1 MVICENSYIVFKYKI
16 SIPYM
21 FFVNKYT
28 LSVLFLVT
36 FQFGFSQNKMVE
48 SLKAQ
53 LKLAKHDT
61 VRCEILDQLI
71 EVAAEG
77 EWQKFNDDLKQLTS
91 KNLSLNPNGR
101 LFTIYSKYYATALHN
116 QGVIYS
122 EQSDDDKAVEFF
134 NKSIEISIASGNKN
148 EVAISLQAIA
158 QIDIRKG
165 NNAKA
170 LNQLYDC
177 LKIFEE
183 VGDEIGIADVHLSIG
198 NISYLQ
204 RDYTIALEHHQ
215 KSLELY
221 TKNKYDVALSTVNFK
236 IGADYNALKDYNKA
250 LQYLERSISL
260 IENSDY
266 EPNSVAYL
274 NIAQIYVYQN
284 KLDKALEYANK
295 GLDISKKTQNKVEI
309 NHSHIILSK
318 VFRLQNKFDL
328 SVFHA
333 KEALK
338 IGQEIEHPAEINMAA
353 KQLYEIYS
361 ETNQTDKANKYHQL
375 FIETK
380 TILDNQESK
389 NALLEQK
396 LKYEYEK
403 KELITKADNEK
414 KLVELTSA
422 NEKNNLRKNIWLI
435 VFGSVLLV
443 LSVIAFFLFKSFKQK
458 SIINNQ
464 KNNLLKQK
472 LLVSQMNPHFIFNSL
487 NAIQNYIFK
496 QDSLKA
502 GNYLTQFSEL
512 IRMILDYSRK
522 DYISVESE
530 VKLLTNYLELQKLRF
545 ENKFDFDI
553 KIDDKVDRENTQIP
567 PMLAQPFIENAI
579 EHGIFYKK
587 EKGRVDVRLYFDKG
601 LLIYEIEDDGVG
613 MEEAMKLKNKLKSSY
628 ESLATVITKERM
640 SNLSEQQKNNFEIQI
655 IDKKKLSLT
664 ESGVKVKFVVPYKE
678 I

>member
-1 MVICENSYIVFKYKI
+1 MNSIKPIFYVI
-16 SIPYM
+16 
-21 FFVNKYT
+21 
-28 LSVLFLVT
+28 LFLMFV
-36 FQFGFSQNKMVE
+36 FNGFSQNKMVE
-48 SLKAQ
+48 TLKSE

-61 VRCEILDQLI
+61 VRCDVLDQLV

-77 EWQKFNDDLKQLTS
+77 EWQKYNEQLSQLAS
-91 KNLSLNPNGR
+91 KNLAQKPTGR
-101 LFTIYSKYYATALHN
+101 LFVLYSKYYATALHN

-122 EQSDDDKAVEFF
+122 EQSDDEKAIQLF
-134 NKSIEISIASGNKN
+134 NKSIEISKNSGNKN

-165 NNAKA
+165 NNTKA
-170 LNQLYDC
+170 LNQLYEC

-183 VGDEIGIADVHLSIG
+183 VEDEIGIADVHLSIG
-198 NISYLQ
+198 NICYYQ
-204 RDYTIALEHHQ
+204 RDYNKALEHHI
-215 KSLELY
+215 KSLDLY
-221 TKNKYDVALSTVNFK
+221 VKNKYEVAFSTINFK
-236 IGADYNALKDYNKA
+236 IGVDYNALKDYTKA
-250 LQYLERSISL
+250 LQYLQKSIDL
-260 IENSDY
+260 VENSDY

-274 NIAQIYVYQN
+274 NIAQIYIYQN
-284 KLDKALEYANK
+284 KYEKALDYANK
-295 GLDISKKTQNKVEI
+295 GLTIAKSMGNKVEM

-318 VFRLQNKFDL
+318 IFRLQKKNDL
-328 SVFHA
+328 SISNSL
-333 KEALK
+333 EALK

-353 KQLYEIYS
+353 KQLYELYT
-361 ETNQTDKANKYHQL
+361 ETKQTEKANQYHQL
-375 FIETK
+375 YIETK
-380 TILDNQESK
+380 SVLDNQESK

-403 KELITKADNEK
+403 KELLTKAENEK
-414 KLVELTSA
+414 KLMEITSA
-422 NEKNNLRKNIWLI
+422 NERNNLRKNIWLI
-435 VFGSVLLV
+435 VFGSILVLLII
-443 LSVIAFFLFKSFKQK
+443 SAFFLYKNFKQK
-458 SIINNQ
+458 SIITNQ

-502 GNYLTQFSEL
+502 GNYLSQFSEL

-522 DYISVESE
+522 DYISVDAE
-530 VKLLTNYLELQKLRF
+530 VKLLNNYLELQKLRF
-545 ENKFDFDI
+545 ENKFDFAIVVDD
-553 KIDDKVDRENTQIP
+553 KIDTESIHIP

-587 EKGRVDVRLYFDKG
+587 DKGRVDVRLYYENN

-628 ESLATVITKERM
+628 ESLATIITKERM
-640 SNLSEQQKNNFEIQI
+640 TTLSEHANSDIEI
-655 IDKKKLSLT
+655 IDKKQIASNN
-664 ESGVKVKFVVPYKE
+664 SGVKVKFVVPFKE

>member
-1 MVICENSYIVFKYKI
+1 MDYEIVKIRILYFIIIKMFFFNTKIYCIVFI
-16 SIPYM
+16 
-21 FFVNKYT
+21 
-28 LSVLFLVT
+28 LLFCVS
-36 FQFGFSQNKMVE
+36 GFTQNKMVE
-48 SLKAQ
+48 GLKIELKA
-53 LKLAKHDT
+53 AKHDT
-61 VRCEILDQLI
+61 TRCELLDQLI

-77 EWQKFNDDLKQLTS
+77 EWQKYNEELKKLS
-91 KNLSLNPNGR
+91 AKNLASKPEGR
-101 LFTIYSKYYATALHN
+101 LFKLYSKYYATALHN
-116 QGVIYS
+116 QGIIYS
-122 EQSDDDKAVEFF
+122 EQSDDEKAVEFF
-134 NKSIEISIASGNKN
+134 NKSIEVSKASGNKN

-165 NNAKA
+165 NNTKA
-170 LNQLYDC
+170 LNQLYEC

-198 NISYLQ
+198 DISYLQ
-204 RDYTIALEHHQ
+204 RDYHKALEHHQ

-221 TKNKYDVALSTVNFK
+221 TKNKYLVALSTINFK
-236 IGADYNALKDYNKA
+236 VGADYNALKDYTKA
-250 LQYLERSISL
+250 LQYLQKSIDL
-260 IENSDY
+260 IESSDY
-266 EPNSVAYL
+266 GPNSVAYL
-274 NIAQIYVYQN
+274 NIAQIYIYQN
-284 KLDKALEYANK
+284 KLDKALEYATK
-295 GLDISKKTQNKVEI
+295 GLDIAKTMQNKVEI
-309 NHSHIILSK
+309 NHSHIVLSK
-318 VFRLQNKFDL
+318 IFRQQKKYDL
-328 SVFHA
+328 SVSNA

-353 KQLYEIYS
+353 KQLYEIYT
-361 ETNQTDKANKYHQL
+361 ETKETDKANTYHQL
-375 FIETK
+375 YIETK

-403 KELITKADNEK
+403 KELLTKAENEK
-414 KLVELTSA
+414 KLVEITSA

-435 VFGSVLLV
+435 VFASILIV
-443 LSVIAFFLFKSFKQK
+443 LSISSFFIYKNFKQK

-522 DYISVESE
+522 DYISVDAE
-530 VKLLTNYLELQKLRF
+530 VKLLNNYLELQKLRF

-553 KIDDKVDRENTQIP
+553 IIDDKIDRDSIHIP

-587 EKGRVDVRLYFDKG
+587 DKGRVDVRLFFDDTI
-601 LLIYEIEDDGVG
+601 LIYEIEDDGVG

-628 ESLATVITKERM
+628 ESLATIITKERM
-640 SNLSEQQKNNFEIQI
+640 STLNEPSKNEIEI
-655 IDKKKLSLT
+655 IDKKKINPDF
-664 ESGVKVKFVVPYKE
+664 SGVKVRFVVPFKE
-678 I
+678 M

>member
-1 MVICENSYIVFKYKI
+1 MLKMNYILKIIFYTFITLIVCQHSY
-16 SIPYM
+16 
-21 FFVNKYT
+21 
-28 LSVLFLVT
+28 
-36 FQFGFSQNKMVE
+36 SQNKIIE
-48 SLKAQ
+48 NLRAALKT
-53 LKLAKHDT
+53 AKHDT
-61 VRCEILDQLI
+61 ARCDVLDQLV

-77 EWQKFNDDLKQLTS
+77 EWQKYNEQLS
-91 KNLSLNPNGR
+91 QLAFKNLSLKPEGR
-101 LFTIYSKYYATALHN
+101 LFSLYSKYYATALHN

-122 EQSDDDKAVEFF
+122 EQSNDEKAIEYF
-134 NKSIEISIASGNKN
+134 NKSIEISKTSGNKN

-165 NNAKA
+165 NNTKA
-170 LNQLYDC
+170 LNQLYQC

-183 VGDEIGIADVHLSIG
+183 VIDEIGIADVHLNIG
-198 NISYLQ
+198 NIYYLQ
-204 RDYTIALEHHQ
+204 RDYHKALEHHL
-215 KSLELY
+215 KSNELY
-221 TKNKYDVALSTVNFK
+221 VKNKYEVAYSTVNFK
-236 IGADYNALKDYNKA
+236 IGADYNSLNDFAKA
-250 LQYLERSISL
+250 LQYLQKSIDL

-266 EPNSVAYL
+266 GPNSVAYL
-274 NIAQIYVYQN
+274 NIAQIYLYQN
-284 KLDKALEYANK
+284 KLDKALNYATK
-295 GLDISKKTQNKVEI
+295 GLSISESINNKVEI
-309 NHSHIILSK
+309 NHSHVVLSK
-318 VFRLQNKFDL
+318 IFRLQKKYDL
-328 SVFHA
+328 SISNA
-333 KEALK
+333 QKALK

-353 KQLYEIYS
+353 EALYQVYK
-361 ETNQTDKANKYHQL
+361 ETNQLDNANKYNQL

-380 TILDNQESK
+380 SILDNQESK

-403 KELITKADNEK
+403 KELLVKAENEK
-414 KLVELTSA
+414 KLVEMTSA

-435 VFGSVLLV
+435 VFGSILIVLCI
-443 LSVIAFFLFKSFKQK
+443 SAFFLYKNFKQK

-522 DYISVESE
+522 DYISIDSE
-530 VKLLTNYLELQKLRF
+530 VRLLSNYLELQKLRF
-545 ENKFDFDI
+545 ESKFDYAIIVDE
-553 KIDDKVDRENTQIP
+553 KIDKENTHIP

-587 EKGRVDVRLYFDKG
+587 DKGRVDVRLFFENK

-613 MEEAMKLKNKLKSSY
+613 MEEAMNLKNKLKSSY
-628 ESLATVITKERM
+628 ESLATIITKERM
-640 SNLSEQQKNNFEIQI
+640 STLSDQSNSNIEI
-655 IDKKKLSLT
+655 IDKKNKNPDF
-664 ESGVKVKFVVPYKE
+664 SGVKVRFVVPFKE
-678 I
+678 L

>member
-1 MVICENSYIVFKYKI
+1 MRYLKI
-16 SIPYM
+16 YS
-21 FFVNKYT
+21 FFIGFI
-28 LSVLFLVT
+28 LSVYVAN
-36 FQFGFSQNKMVE
+36 SQNKVIETLKE
-48 SLKAQ
+48 SLKS
-53 LKLAKHDT
+53 AKQDS
-61 VRCEILDQLI
+61 VRCDVLDKLI

-77 EWQKFNDDLKQLTS
+77 EWQKYNEQLKQLAL
-91 KNLSLNPNGR
+91 KNLGSKPTGR
-101 LFTIYSKYYATALHN
+101 LFTLYSKYYATALHN
-116 QGVIYS
+116 EGVIFS
-122 EQSDDDKAVEFF
+122 EQSNDEKAIEFF
-134 NKSIEISIASGNKN
+134 NKSIEVSKASGNKN

-165 NNAKA
+165 NNTKA
-170 LNQLYDC
+170 LNQLYQC

-198 NISYLQ
+198 DICFYQ
-204 RDYTIALEHHQ
+204 KDYQKAIEHHE
-215 KSLELY
+215 KSNQLY
-221 TKNKYDVALSTVNFK
+221 IKNKYEVAFSTINFK
-236 IGADYNALKDYNKA
+236 IGVDYYEIKEFTKSLKY
-250 LQYLERSISL
+250 LQKSIDL

-266 EPNSVAYL
+266 GPNSVAYL
-274 NIAQIYVYQN
+274 NISQIYIYQ
-284 KLDKALEYANK
+284 KQYDKALDYANK
-295 GLDISKKTQNKVEI
+295 GLSIAENMQNKVEI
-309 NHSHIILSK
+309 NHSHIVLSK
-318 VFRLQNKFDL
+318 IFRLQKKIPI
-328 SVFHA
+328 SISHA
-333 KEALK
+333 LEALK

-353 KQLYEIYS
+353 NQLYELYT
-361 ETNQTDKANKYHQL
+361 ETKETDKANKYHQL

-380 TILDNQESK
+380 SVLDNQESK

-403 KELITKADNEK
+403 KELLTKAENEK
-414 KLVELTSA
+414 ILVELTSA

-435 VFGSVLLV
+435 VFGSILIVLCI
-443 LSVIAFFLFKSFKQK
+443 SAFFLYKNFKQK

-545 ENKFDFDI
+545 ESKFDFDI
-553 KIDDKVDRENTQIP
+553 VVDEKIDRESIHIP

-587 EKGRVDVRLYFDKG
+587 DKGRVDVRLYFENNM
-601 LLIYEIEDDGVG
+601 LIYEIEDDGVG

-628 ESLATVITKERM
+628 ESLATIITKERM
-640 SNLSEQQKNNFEIQI
+640 TTLNEQSKNNVEIEI
-655 IDKKKLSLT
+655 IDKKNTSPNH
-664 ESGVKVKFVVPYKE
+664 SGVKVKFIVPYKE
-678 I
+678 L

>member
-1 MVICENSYIVFKYKI
+1 MRYLKI
-16 SIPYM
+16 YS
-21 FFVNKYT
+21 FFIGFL
-28 LSVLFLVT
+28 LSVYVAN
-36 FQFGFSQNKMVE
+36 SQNKVIETLKE
-48 SLKAQ
+48 SLKS
-53 LKLAKHDT
+53 AKQDS
-61 VRCEILDQLI
+61 VRCDVLDQLI

-77 EWQKFNDDLKQLTS
+77 EWQKYNEQLKQLAL
-91 KNLSLNPNGR
+91 KNLGSKPTGR
-101 LFTIYSKYYATALHN
+101 LFTLYSKYYATALHN
-116 QGVIYS
+116 EGVIFS
-122 EQSDDDKAVEFF
+122 EQSNDEKAIEFF
-134 NKSIEISIASGNKN
+134 NKSIEVSKASGNKN

-165 NNAKA
+165 NNTKA
-170 LNQLYDC
+170 LNQLYQC

-198 NISYLQ
+198 DICFYQ
-204 RDYTIALEHHQ
+204 KDYQKAIEHHE
-215 KSLELY
+215 KSNQLY
-221 TKNKYDVALSTVNFK
+221 IKNKYEVAFSTINFK
-236 IGADYNALKDYNKA
+236 IGVDYYEIKEFTKSLKY
-250 LQYLERSISL
+250 LQKSIDL

-266 EPNSVAYL
+266 GPNSVAYL
-274 NIAQIYVYQN
+274 NISQIYIYQ
-284 KLDKALEYANK
+284 KQYDKALDYANK
-295 GLDISKKTQNKVEI
+295 GLSIAENMQNKVEI
-309 NHSHIILSK
+309 NHSHIVLSK
-318 VFRLQNKFDL
+318 IFRLQKNIPI
-328 SVFHA
+328 SISHA
-333 KEALK
+333 LEALK

-353 KQLYEIYS
+353 NQLYELYT
-361 ETNQTDKANKYHQL
+361 ETKETDKANKYHQL

-380 TILDNQESK
+380 SVLDNQESK

-403 KELITKADNEK
+403 KELLTKAENEK
-414 KLVELTSA
+414 ILVELTSA

-435 VFGSVLLV
+435 VFGSILIVLCI
-443 LSVIAFFLFKSFKQK
+443 SAFFLYKNFKQK

-545 ENKFDFDI
+545 ESKFDFDI
-553 KIDDKVDRENTQIP
+553 VVDEKIDRESIHIP

-587 EKGRVDVRLYFDKG
+587 DKGRVDVRLYFENNM
-601 LLIYEIEDDGVG
+601 LIYEIEDDGVG

-628 ESLATVITKERM
+628 ESLATIITKERM
-640 SNLSEQQKNNFEIQI
+640 TTLNEQSKNNVEIEI
-655 IDKKKLSLT
+655 IDKKNTSPNH
-664 ESGVKVKFVVPYKE
+664 SGVKVKFIVPYKE
-678 I
+678 L

>member
-1 MVICENSYIVFKYKI
+1 MNRIKLIFYI
-16 SIPYM
+16 P
-21 FFVNKYT
+21 
-28 LSVLFLVT
+28 LFLMLV
-36 FQFGFSQNKMVE
+36 FNGFSQNKMVE
-48 SLKAQ
+48 TLKSE

-61 VRCEILDQLI
+61 VRCDVLDQLV

-77 EWQKFNDDLKQLTS
+77 EWQKYNEQLSQLAS
-91 KNLSLNPNGR
+91 KNLAQKPSGR
-101 LFTIYSKYYATALHN
+101 LFVLYSKYYATALHN

-122 EQSDDDKAVEFF
+122 EQSDDEKAIQLF
-134 NKSIEISIASGNKN
+134 NKSIEISKNSGNKN

-165 NNAKA
+165 NNTKA
-170 LNQLYDC
+170 LNQLYEC

-198 NISYLQ
+198 NICYYQ
-204 RDYTIALEHHQ
+204 RDYNKALEHHI
-215 KSLELY
+215 KSHDLY
-221 TKNKYDVALSTVNFK
+221 VKNKYEVAFSTINFK
-236 IGADYNALKDYNKA
+236 IGVDYNALKDYAKA
-250 LQYLERSISL
+250 LQYLQKSIDL

-274 NIAQIYVYQN
+274 NIAQIYIYQN
-284 KLDKALEYANK
+284 KYEKALDYANK
-295 GLDISKKTQNKVEI
+295 GLTIAKSMGNKVEM
-309 NHSHIILSK
+309 NHSYIILSK
-318 VFRLQNKFDL
+318 IFRLQKKNDL
-328 SVFHA
+328 SISHSL
-333 KEALK
+333 EALK

-353 KQLYEIYS
+353 KQLYELYT
-361 ETNQTDKANKYHQL
+361 ETKQTEKANQYHQL
-375 FIETK
+375 YIETK
-380 TILDNQESK
+380 SILDNQESK

-403 KELITKADNEK
+403 KELLTKAENEK
-414 KLVELTSA
+414 KLMEITSA
-422 NEKNNLRKNIWLI
+422 NERKNLRKNIWLI
-435 VFGSVLLV
+435 VFGSILVLLIV
-443 LSVIAFFLFKSFKQK
+443 SAFFLYKNFKQK
-458 SIINNQ
+458 SIITNQ

-502 GNYLTQFSEL
+502 GNYLSQFSEL

-522 DYISVESE
+522 DYISVDAE
-530 VKLLTNYLELQKLRF
+530 VKLLNNYLELQKLRF
-545 ENKFDFDI
+545 ENKFDFAIVVDD
-553 KIDDKVDRENTQIP
+553 KIDTESIHIP

-587 EKGRVDVRLYFDKG
+587 DKGRVDVRLYYENN

-628 ESLATVITKERM
+628 ESLATIITKERM
-640 SNLSEQQKNNFEIQI
+640 TTLSEHAKSDIEI
-655 IDKKKLSLT
+655 IDKKQIAPNN
-664 ESGVKVKFVVPYKE
+664 SGVKVKFVVPFKE

>member
-1 MVICENSYIVFKYKI
+1 MNRIKQVLYSLLFLIIVF
-16 SIPYM
+16 
-21 FFVNKYT
+21 N
-28 LSVLFLVT
+28 
-36 FQFGFSQNKMVE
+36 GFSQNKMVE
-48 SLKAQ
+48 TLKLE

-61 VRCEILDQLI
+61 IRCDILDHLV

-77 EWQKFNDDLKQLTS
+77 EWQKYNEQLSQLAS
-91 KNLSLNPNGR
+91 KNLAQKPSGR
-101 LFTIYSKYYATALHN
+101 LFVLYSKYYATALHN

-122 EQSDDDKAVEFF
+122 EQSDDEKAIQLF
-134 NKSIEISIASGNKN
+134 NKSIEISKSSGNKN

-165 NNAKA
+165 NNTKA
-170 LNQLYDC
+170 LNQLYEC

-198 NISYLQ
+198 NICYYQ
-204 RDYTIALEHHQ
+204 RDYNKALEHHI
-215 KSLELY
+215 KSNELY
-221 TKNKYDVALSTVNFK
+221 IKNKYEVAYSTVNFK
-236 IGADYNALKDYNKA
+236 IGVDYNALKDYVKA
-250 LQYLERSISL
+250 LQYLQKSIDL
-260 IENSDY
+260 VENSDY

-274 NIAQIYVYQN
+274 NIAQIYIYQN
-284 KLDKALEYANK
+284 KYEKALDYANK
-295 GLDISKKTQNKVEI
+295 GLTIAKSIGNKVEM

-318 VFRLQNKFDL
+318 IFRLQKKNDL
-328 SVFHA
+328 SISHSL
-333 KEALK
+333 EALK

-353 KQLYEIYS
+353 KQLYEIYT
-361 ETNQTDKANKYHQL
+361 ETKQTEKANQYHQL

-380 TILDNQESK
+380 SILDNQESK

-403 KELITKADNEK
+403 KELLTKAENER
-414 KLVELTSA
+414 KLLELTSE
-422 NEKNNLRKNIWLI
+422 NERKNLRKNIWLI
-435 VFGSVLLV
+435 VFASILVLLMI
-443 LSVIAFFLFKSFKQK
+443 SAFFLYKNFKQK
-458 SIINNQ
+458 SIITNQ

-502 GNYLTQFSEL
+502 GNYLSQFSEL

-522 DYISVESE
+522 DYISVDAE
-530 VKLLTNYLELQKLRF
+530 VKLLNNYLELQKLRF
-545 ENKFDFDI
+545 ENKFDFAIVVDD
-553 KIDDKVDRENTQIP
+553 KIDAESIHIP

-587 EKGRVDVRLYFDKG
+587 DKGRVDVRLYYENN

-613 MEEAMKLKNKLKSSY
+613 IEEAMKLKNKLKSSY
-628 ESLATVITKERM
+628 ESLATIITKERM
-640 SNLSEQQKNNFEIQI
+640 TTLSEHAKSDIEI
-655 IDKKKLSLT
+655 IDKKQISPSH
-664 ESGVKVKFVVPYKE
+664 SGVKVKFVVPFKE